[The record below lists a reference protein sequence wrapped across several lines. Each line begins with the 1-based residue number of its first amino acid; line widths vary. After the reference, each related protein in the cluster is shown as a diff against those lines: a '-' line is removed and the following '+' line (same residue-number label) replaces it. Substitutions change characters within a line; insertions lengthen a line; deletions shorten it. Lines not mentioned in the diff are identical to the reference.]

1 MLRLRDERHAE
12 LDDLDEEMDPTR
24 PAMTRADEITRD
36 DAFPA
41 DDDPELD
48 ILEDGAGVG
57 ALRGLGIA
65 AAAFVP
71 TFLAL
76 FFGLS
81 YLMAPAPART
91 ASQPASVAS
100 ALPGGGA
107 DPAATPSVSEMSR
120 GRPGSGAPSAG
131 IPWASDPSAGAPD
144 NSPLGKR
151 ESAPRDPTEP
161 SAAEP
166 APVPGEPSQRA
177 DQAPAAAAGEPS
189 PPPATSL
196 PPVSPRVPEPPRTAT
211 ASRPAPERR
220 PDPEPRPKADADTRP
235 PAEAHRP
242 PGDWTPAAA
251 FAGREAAVRLAASI
265 ERQGYPVEIRQDG
278 SATRPWVVWIGSQPS
293 SGGAHRR

>member
-1 MLRLRDERHAE
+1 ME

-36 DAFPA
+36 DAFP

-107 DPAATPSVSEMSR
+107 DPAATPSVSEMPR
-120 GRPGSGAPSAG
+120 GRPGSGAPLAA

-144 NSPLGKR
+144 EPSLGKR
-151 ESAPRDPTEP
+151 EAAPRDPTEP

-166 APVPGEPSQRA
+166 APVPGESSQRA
-177 DQAPAAAAGEPS
+177 DQAPPAAAGEPS

-211 ASRPAPERR
+211 ASRPAPEQR
-220 PDPEPRPKADADTRP
+220 PDPEPRPKAEPRPKTDTDTRS
-235 PAEAHRP
+235 PAGARRP

-265 ERQGYPVEIRQDG
+265 ERQGYPAEIRQDG

-293 SGGAHRR
+293 SGARRR

>member
-41 DDDPELD
+41 DDDPELE

-81 YLMAPAPART
+81 YLLAPAPART
-91 ASQPASVAS
+91 ASQPSSVAS

-107 DPAATPSVSEMSR
+107 DPAATPSVSG
-120 GRPGSGAPSAG
+120 GREASPRSGAPLAG
-131 IPWASDPSAGAPD
+131 IPWVSDPSAGAPD
-144 NSPLGKR
+144 EPSLGKR
-151 ESAPRDPTEP
+151 EAAPRDPMEP
-161 SAAEP
+161 SAIEP
-166 APVPGEPSQRA
+166 APVPGESSQRA
-177 DQAPAAAAGEPS
+177 DQPPPAAAGEPS
-189 PPPATSL
+189 PRPATSL
-196 PPVSPRVPEPPRTAT
+196 PPVSPRAPEPPRTAT
-211 ASRPAPERR
+211 APRPAPQRR
-220 PDPEPRPKADADTRP
+220 PDPEPRPKADTDTRP

-242 PGDWTPAAA
+242 AGDWTPAAA

-278 SATRPWVVWIGSQPS
+278 SAARPWVVWIGSRP
-293 SGGAHRR
+293 SGGARRR